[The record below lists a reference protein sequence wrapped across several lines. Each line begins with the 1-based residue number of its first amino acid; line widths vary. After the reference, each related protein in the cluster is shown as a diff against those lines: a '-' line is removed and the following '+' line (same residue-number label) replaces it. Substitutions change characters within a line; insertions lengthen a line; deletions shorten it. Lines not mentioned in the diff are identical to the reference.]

1 MNKNFIFKVLAAV
14 LFVVVSVLWLLSAVL
29 PDAFGGL
36 SLAWLIAIFAFG
48 MGILFIV
55 RGIVDKELISLRKFY
70 VGLGVVFVVAGVCAL
85 IGTVINSVSV
95 ALPAVAVALSAGALV
110 STLFV
115 RGKKWDVGDNQQE
128 GYKDY
133 RQRKAEQEAAEKTVT
148 AEKQQK
154 VKEETAIEVEKQET
168 PVEVDNLPDKPDGE
182 N

>member
-48 MGILFIV
+48 MGAIFIV
-55 RGIVDKELISLRKFY
+55 RGVVDKELISLRKFY
-70 VGLGVVFVVAGVCAL
+70 VGLGIVFVVAGVCAL

-95 ALPAVAVALSAGALV
+95 ALPAIAVALSAGALV
-110 STLFV
+110 STLLV
-115 RGKKWDVGDNQQE
+115 RGRKWDAGDNQQE

-133 RQRKAEQEAAEKTVT
+133 RQRKAEQEEAEKAAAVEAKPEATQATV
-148 AEKQQK
+148 
-154 VKEETAIEVEKQET
+154 ETEKQEA
-168 PVEVDNLPDKPDGE
+168 PDKTDDK